1 MLMKMMK
8 LFRIG
13 YESIPIKDTNMN
25 KSRSQSQII
34 KQINNRKKLYI
45 FISFISLIFVIFF
58 LFSIF

>member
-13 YESIPIKDTNMN
+13 YESIPIKDINMN

-45 FISFISLIFVIFF
+45 FI
-58 LFSIF
+58 

>member
-13 YESIPIKDTNMN
+13 YESIPIKDINMN

-34 KQINNRKKLYI
+34 KQIIIEKNYI
-45 FISFISLIFVIFF
+45 FLYHLF
-58 LFSIF
+58 L